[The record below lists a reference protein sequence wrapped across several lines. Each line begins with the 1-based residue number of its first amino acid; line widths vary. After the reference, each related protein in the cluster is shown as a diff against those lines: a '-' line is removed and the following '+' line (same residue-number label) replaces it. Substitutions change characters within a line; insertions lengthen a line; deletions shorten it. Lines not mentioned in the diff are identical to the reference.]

1 MDLTEVREK
10 AKERMKGFCGVYKVC
25 DGLPERL
32 CQGIKYGKA
41 IGMGGIG
48 KGASFAANVEALD
61 RLKLKTRLITPHR
74 EPDTKASFLG
84 KEVAFPIFCTSMS
97 GVKISMGGGI
107 TELEFSQ
114 AVIQGSKA
122 AGTIGFIGDG
132 AETFEDRP
140 GLQAI
145 QEAGGWGV
153 QIFKPREQKV
163 LLRLIQEAEKSGA
176 IAVGVDMDGAGSV
189 PMAMKGQPVFRKSV
203 VELKEL
209 VQSTRLPFI
218 IKGITSEEDVIL
230 ALETGCKVVSISN
243 HGGRTLDSM
252 LGVAEVLPRL
262 RPILKGK
269 VTITADGGVRTGFDV
284 IKMLALGADFVMVGR
299 EMIRAAIGDGAQGV
313 RTELDFLA
321 KDLRKAMIMTSCNS
335 IAEINERIFASPA
348 AEKGDLPR
356 PR

>member
-1 MDLTEVREK
+1 MDLTEARQIAQEK
-10 AKERMKGFCGVYKVC
+10 MKGFCGVYKTC
-25 DGLPERL
+25 DGLPDRL

-48 KGASFAANVEALD
+48 KGESFAANVKALD
-61 RLKLKTRLITPHR
+61 RLKLKTRLLTPHV
-74 EPDTKASFLG
+74 EPNTKARFLG
-84 KEVAFPIFCTSMS
+84 REVAFPIFCSSMS

-107 TELEFSQ
+107 TELEF
-114 AVIQGSKA
+114 ARAAIHGAKA
-122 AGTIGFIGDG
+122 AGAIGFIGDG

-145 QEAGGWGV
+145 KEAEGWGV
-153 QIFKPREQKV
+153 QMFKPREQKV
-163 LLRLIQEAEKSGA
+163 LFRLIQEAEKIGA
-176 IAVGVDMDGAGSV
+176 IAVGVDVDGAGSV

-203 VELKEL
+203 NELKEL

-218 IKGITSEEDVIL
+218 IKGISSEEDAYA

-252 LGVAEVLPRL
+252 LGIAEVLPRL
-262 RPILKGK
+262 VPILKGK

-299 EMIRAAIGDGAQGV
+299 EMIRAAIGGGIEGV
-313 RTELDFLA
+313 RTEAEFLA
-321 KDLRKAMIMTSCNS
+321 KDLHKAMIMTSCNS
-335 IAEINERIFASPA
+335 ISEISERIFA
-348 AEKGDLPR
+348 
-356 PR
+356 